1 MSKKRILLVDD
12 EADIVTIL
20 KRSLQNA
27 GFEVQAYTDPNEAF
41 ERYVPNY
48 YDLLVFDFK
57 MQKLNGFE
65 LYRKI
70 QQKDNN
76 NNNAK
81 VCFLSADETHY
92 KQYQESMPQL
102 NADHFLHKPIAL
114 KDFVNRVKKLLQ

>member
-1 MSKKRILLVDD
+1 MVDD

-65 LYRKI
+65 LY
-70 QQKDNN
+70 QKLRQIDNN
-76 NNNAK
+76 NYTK

-92 KQYQESMPQL
+92 KQYQDSMPQL
-102 NADHFLHKPIAL
+102 SADHFLHKPIAL

>member
-1 MSKKRILLVDD
+1 
-12 EADIVTIL
+12 VTIIKL
-20 KRSLQNA
+20 SLQNA
-27 GFEVQAYTDPNEAF
+27 GFEVHAYTDPNEAF

-76 NNNAK
+76 NNSNNNYAK

-102 NADHFLHKPIAL
+102 SADHFLHKPIAL
-114 KDFVNRVKKLLQ
+114 KDFVNKVKKLLLQ